1 MVKSRRS
8 APKTINM
15 IFMAITRPFTEAARI
30 QFRGVFQTVKARIR
44 AMAKATGM
52 ALVAD
57 HRIPTIRMKIAAMG
71 NAAIRASIPVDMD
84 RGLLVSELKIFKI
97 F

>member
-1 MVKSRRS
+1 MK
-8 APKTINM
+8 M
-15 IFMAITRPFTEAARI
+15 IFMAITTPFTEAARI
-30 QFRGVFQTVKARIR
+30 QFKGVFQTVKARIR

-57 HRIPTIRMKIAAMG
+57 HRIPTIRTKIATMG
-71 NAAIRASIPVDMD
+71 KAAIRASIPVDMD
-84 RGLLVSELKIFKI
+84 EVLLVSELKISKI